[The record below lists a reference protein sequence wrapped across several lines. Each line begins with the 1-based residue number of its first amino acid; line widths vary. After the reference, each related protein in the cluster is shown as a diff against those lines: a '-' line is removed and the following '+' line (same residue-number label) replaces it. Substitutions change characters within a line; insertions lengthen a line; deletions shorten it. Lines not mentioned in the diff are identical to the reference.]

1 MEYFSQTFF
10 VHSMSKAPVVHVIEN
25 PSDNDFPVMLRINSD
40 ESFRWTSPSITF
52 HFTSMS
58 QYLKFKNSVIQ
69 AHESL
74 IKRQNASD

>member
-1 MEYFSQTFF
+1 MRFHNQNFF
-10 VHSMSKAPVVHVIEN
+10 IHNFNEAPVVHVME
-25 PSDNDFPVMLRINSD
+25 DFTDKDYPIALRINPD
-40 ESFRWTSPSITF
+40 ESKDWKSPNITF
-52 HFTSMS
+52 FFSSMS